1 METGFSLACL
11 ENLKTGFLALKIS
24 GMEGPGSATIE

>member
-1 METGFSLACL
+1 METGLACL
-11 ENLKTGFLALKIS
+11 ENLKTGFLAIKIS